1 MFKSIAILAVILSLL
16 NYSCSNPSKSAYT
29 ETQVIAVVDSLMAA
43 QEKAWNSADI
53 DGFMSS
59 YWNSD
64 SLSFIGSSGLNKGWS
79 KTLSNYKRSYPDAA
93 AMGKLVFKNLDYE
106 LLADSVFQVIGSWTL
121 FREADTLGGYYSLIW
136 QIKAGEWKITSDH
149 SS

>member
-1 MFKSIAILAVILSLL
+1 
-16 NYSCSNPSKSAYT
+16 
-29 ETQVIAVVDSLMAA
+29 MAA